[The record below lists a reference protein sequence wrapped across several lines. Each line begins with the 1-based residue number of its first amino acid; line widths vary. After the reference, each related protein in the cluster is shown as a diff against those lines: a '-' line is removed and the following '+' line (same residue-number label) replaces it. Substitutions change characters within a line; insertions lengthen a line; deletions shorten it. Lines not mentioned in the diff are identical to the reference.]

1 MRNLFSSKYM
11 YLTAAMLTG
20 AAMFTSCSNEDD
32 MGNVNP
38 TYDGE
43 SVKTQFAINI
53 PAAKQADTKMTGDI
67 VQKDGNFR
75 GMKDIKLIP
84 FATKPTAGTETNLG
98 QVISLGDI
106 ESPLIT
112 TSNAKVY
119 NDVTIPVGTGA
130 VLLYGQAKPTAADD
144 FANGAVNAPTDYST
158 LSNVKFA
165 PKNITTNSTDTKATA
180 LATWMTNVA
189 NAEGW
194 DNATI
199 NALTDLR
206 TEYLKATAGSSN
218 SVLRLMQYLYDAV
231 KNISGTADDD
241 IATAIKTAI
250 TTESGVKEA
259 SGTLSFDGET
269 LAGYPENIKLPDG
282 AAKVKW
288 NNTNAFE
295 VITAEGNTGLNT
307 ASLDSYV
314 YPAPLCYYV
323 NSAVK
328 TADTEVD
335 LDATVD
341 WSTILTY
348 LSGNTVTA
356 TTRSI
361 AINDVI
367 NYGVGR
373 LDLQVICKTQ
383 RIPDNKDDGHNSSV
397 VDVPTEGF
405 TVTGILIGG
414 QGEVGWNYEPISA
427 GKKTIYDKTMPV
439 NMAAKYATDFT
450 GATTNYTLAF
460 ETVAS
465 TDVNVAIE
473 FVNNSTR
480 DFYGNKGEVIPVN
493 GKFYLIGT
501 LTAANATET
510 GSKVF
515 KQDYNTLAKFTVT
528 SLKNAYNTLP
538 DLRTPELQLGLSVD
552 LDWEEGHTFDVEI
565 GGN

>member
-53 PAAKQADTKMTGDI
+53 PAAKKADTKMAGDI

-98 QVISLGDI
+98 QVISLGDFTT
-106 ESPLIT
+106 LIPN
-112 TSNAKVY
+112 SNAQVY

-130 VLLYGQAKPTAADD
+130 VLLYGQANTTTTDN
-144 FANGAVNAPTDYST
+144 FANGAVTPLTDYST
-158 LSNVKFA
+158 LSNIKFT
-165 PKNITTNSTDTKATA
+165 PVNITANTTDAKATA
-180 LATWMTNVA
+180 LANWMTNVA
-189 NAEGW
+189 NATDW
-194 DNATI
+194 NNATI
-199 NALTDLR
+199 NALIDLR

-231 KNISGTADDD
+231 INISGTADDD
-241 IATAIKTAI
+241 IAAAIITAI
-250 TTESGVKEA
+250 TTQPGVTET
-259 SGTLSFDGET
+259 SGTLSYDGTT
-269 LAGYPENIKLPDG
+269 LAGYPENINLPDG
-282 AAKVKW
+282 AAKVEW
-288 NNTNAFE
+288 NTNKFE
-295 VITAEGNTGLNT
+295 VIETEGNTGLNT
-307 ASLDSYV
+307 ASFDSYI

-323 NSAVK
+323 NSTVK
-328 TADTEVD
+328 TADTEVN
-335 LDATVD
+335 LKEEVA
-341 WSTILTY
+341 WGTIL
-348 LSGNTVTA
+348 GNLTGTSVTA

-373 LDLQVICKTQ
+373 LDVRVICKEQ

-397 VDVPTEGF
+397 VDVPTDGF
-405 TVTGILIGG
+405 TITGVLIGG
-414 QGEVGWNYEPISA
+414 QGEVAWNYEPTSV
-427 GKKTIYDKTMPV
+427 GKKTIYDKTMPA
-439 NMAAKYATDFT
+439 NMAAKYATDFA

-460 ETVAS
+460 ETVAN
-465 TDVNVAIE
+465 TNVNVAIE

-480 DFYGNKGEVIPVN
+480 DFYGKDGEVIPVN
-493 GKFYLIGT
+493 GKFYLIGA
-501 LTAANATET
+501 LTAKQATET

-515 KQDYNTLAKFTVT
+515 KQDYNTTAQFSIS
-528 SLKNAYNTLP
+528 SLKDAYHTLP
-538 DLRTPELQLGLSVD
+538 DLRTPELQLGMSVN
-552 LDWEEGHTFDVEI
+552 LDWTAGHVFDVTI
-565 GGN
+565 N

>member
-130 VLLYGQAKPTAADD
+130 VLLYGQAKTTTTDN
-144 FANGAVNAPTDYST
+144 FANGAVTPLTDYST
-158 LSNVKFA
+158 LSNIKFT
-165 PKNITTNSTDTKATA
+165 PVNIATNTTDAKATA

-199 NALTDLR
+199 NALIELR

-231 KNISGTADDD
+231 INISGTADDG
-241 IATAIKTAI
+241 IAEAIIDAI
-250 TTESGVKEA
+250 TTETGVTET
-259 SGTLSFDGET
+259 SGTLSYDGTT
-269 LAGYPENIKLPDG
+269 LAGYPGNINLPDG
-282 AAKVKW
+282 AAKVEW

-295 VITAEGNTGLNT
+295 VIPTEGNTGLNT
-307 ASLDSYV
+307 PSFDSYI

-383 RIPDNKDDGHNSSV
+383 RIPDYKDDGHNSSV

-405 TVTGILIGG
+405 TITGVLIGG
-414 QGEVGWNYEPISA
+414 QGEVGWNYVPTTT
-427 GKKTIYDKTMPV
+427 GTKTIYDKTMPDD
-439 NMAAKYATDFT
+439 MAAKYATDFT

-460 ETVAS
+460 ETVAA

-473 FVNNSTR
+473 FVNNSTK
-480 DFYGNKGEVIPVN
+480 DFYGNGGEVIPVN